1 MNYNKLPKC
10 ELHVHLEGAAP
21 PEFIRQLAKEQKIDL
36 TGLFDSDGDYFFN
49 DFNDFNDFLNIY
61 DQACKVLNGPEE
73 FYRLVIAALRSSAQH
88 GVIYTEFFVS
98 PDFCGGGD
106 ILAWRKY
113 LAAMEEAAA
122 YCEVEMS
129 VYCRFILTPI
139 RHLGA
144 ERARVIADIAQ
155 KTKGGRLTGFGMG
168 GDETFLTPKDFSYAF
183 DMAREA
189 GYRLTN
195 HAGEIVGANS
205 VLDSLEYLKVERIGH
220 GVRAIEDLA
229 VVQRLVEENITLEV
243 NPGSNIFLGFYKDLK
258 SHPIQRLCELGVQV
272 TVSTDDPP
280 FFKTNMTKEYS
291 NLANVFNWK
300 NETFFSLNMDAVKAA
315 FCDDKTKEILN
326 SILEREYA

>member
-49 DFNDFNDFLNIY
+49 DFNDFLNIY

-73 FYRLVIAALRSSAQH
+73 FYRLVIAALKSSAQH

-106 ILAWRKY
+106 ILAWREY

-168 GDETFLTPKDFSYAF
+168 GDEAFLTPKDFSYAF

-258 SHPIQRLCELGVQV
+258 SHPIQRLRELGVQV

-280 FFKTNMTKEYS
+280 FFKTDMTKEYC

-300 NETFFSLNMDAVKAA
+300 NETFFSLNMVAVKAA

>member
-36 TGLFDSDGDYFFN
+36 TGLFDSDGDYF
-49 DFNDFNDFLNIY
+49 FNDFNDFLNIY

>member
-1 MNYNKLPKC
+1 MNYGKLPKC

-21 PEFIRQLAKEQKIDL
+21 PDFIRQLANEKKINL
-36 TGLFDSDGDYFFN
+36 TGLFDSKGDYFFKN
-49 DFNDFNDFLNIY
+49 FKDFLNVY

-73 FYRLVIAALRSSAQH
+73 FYRLVVAALKSSAQH

-106 ILAWRKY
+106 LVAWREY
-113 LAAMEEAAA
+113 LAAMEAAA
-122 YCEVEMS
+122 SYCETNMA

-144 ERARVIADIAQ
+144 DRACVIADIAQ
-155 KTKGGRLTGFGMG
+155 KTIGGRLTGFGMG

-195 HAGEIVGANS
+195 HAGEIVGASS
-205 VLDSLEYLKVERIGH
+205 VLDSLKYLKVERIGH
-220 GVRAIEDLA
+220 GVRAIEDLD

-243 NPGSNIFLGFYKDLK
+243 NPGSNIFLGIYTDLK
-258 SHPIQRLCELGVQV
+258 SHPIQRLRDLGVQV

-280 FFKTNMTKEYS
+280 FFKTDMTKEYS
-291 NLANVFNWK
+291 NLASAFNWK
-300 NETFFSLNMDAVKAA
+300 SETFFLLNTDAVKAA
-315 FCDDKTKEILN
+315 FCDDKTKETLN
-326 SILEREYA
+326 SILEREYV

>member
-1 MNYNKLPKC
+1 LILKAIISLR
-10 ELHVHLEGAAP
+10 
-21 PEFIRQLAKEQKIDL
+21 I
-36 TGLFDSDGDYFFN
+36 
-49 DFNDFNDFLNIY
+49 LNVY

-73 FYRLVIAALRSSAQH
+73 FYRLVVAALESSAQH

-106 ILAWRKY
+106 LVAWREY
-113 LAAMEEAAA
+113 LAAMEAAA
-122 YCEVEMS
+122 SYCEVKMA

-144 ERARVIADIAQ
+144 DRACVIADIAQ
-155 KTKGGRLTGFGMG
+155 KTIGGRLTGFGMG

-195 HAGEIVGANS
+195 HAGEIVGASS
-205 VLDSLEYLKVERIGH
+205 VLDSLKYLKVERIGH
-220 GVRAIEDLA
+220 GVRAIEDLD

-243 NPGSNIFLGFYKDLK
+243 NPGSNIFLGIYKDLK
-258 SHPIQRLCELGVQV
+258 SHPIQRLRDLGVQV

-280 FFKTNMTKEYS
+280 FFKTDMTKEYS
-291 NLANVFNWK
+291 NLANVFNWTSK
-300 NETFFSLNMDAVKAA
+300 TFFLLNTDAVKAA

-326 SILEREYA
+326 SILEREYV